1 VRRTSAWA
9 LERLERDFTRA
20 TGRPMHHNTREL
32 LRDNFREAELRARV
46 IELGLIAV
54 IVMFLGLLLRRHL
67 RDLSFPPSA
76 LGGLSPRELSCT

>member
-1 VRRTSAWA
+1 VSTYKINAPTETAGLGATNSAWA

-32 LRDNFREAELRARV
+32 LRHNFREAELRARV

-54 IVMFLGLLLRRHL
+54 IVMFLGLLLRR
-67 RDLSFPPSA
+67 R
-76 LGGLSPRELSCT
+76 R